1 MVSDI
6 RVTLIA
12 AALLKNDPTYV
23 RKVAHLPIKSHLP
36 SKLTELLYILKTTYH
51 SEKVRFTKVTHYFYF
66 MSCTQGK

>member
-6 RVTLIA
+6 GVTLIA
-12 AALLKNDPTYV
+12 AALLKNDSTYV
-23 RKVAHLPIKSHLP
+23 RKVAHLA